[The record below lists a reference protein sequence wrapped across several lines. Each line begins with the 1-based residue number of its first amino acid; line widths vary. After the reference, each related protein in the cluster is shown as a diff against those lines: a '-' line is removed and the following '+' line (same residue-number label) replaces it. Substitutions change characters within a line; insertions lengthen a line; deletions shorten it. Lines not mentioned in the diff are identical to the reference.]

1 MGAGSAMPA
10 LWNNYPKAA
19 FCNSHGAYPEMPGN
33 KMRPT
38 SLERYAKFDRAGKK
52 AYFTST
58 LLRRKAHAFPLRQ
71 PDSGAGW
78 FSPTEIACPYGSARA
93 GSGAWRSRQ
102 GRRHSFELRA
112 IMAYMKRFYTILI

>member
-1 MGAGSAMPA
+1 
-10 LWNNYPKAA
+10 

-38 SLERYAKFDRAGKK
+38 SLERYAKFDRVGKK

-58 LLRRKAHAFPLRQ
+58 LLRRKARAFPLRQ

-78 FSPTEIACPYGSARA
+78 FSPTEMSALV
-93 GSGAWRSRQ
+93 GLGAWRSGW
-102 GRRHSFELRA
+102 GRRHSFELGA
-112 IMAYMKRFYTILI
+112 MINSKIQNPEKQIWKLH